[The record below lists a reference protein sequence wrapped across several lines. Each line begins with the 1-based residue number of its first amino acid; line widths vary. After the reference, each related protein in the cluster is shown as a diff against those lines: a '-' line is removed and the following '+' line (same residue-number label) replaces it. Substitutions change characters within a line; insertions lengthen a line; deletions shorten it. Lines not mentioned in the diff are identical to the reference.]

1 MEGQNSNIS
10 PETPEKDLAET
21 PLSETDPQE
30 GPREAGDMA
39 KAETAENGKKQ
50 RSTLRKF
57 FNVVE
62 NIAFACILLI
72 MVVLVYSMVQSRLS
86 GGGPPRVFGYQMYIV
101 LSGSMSPAF
110 DAGSLIFLKP
120 ENPENIAVG
129 DIITFR
135 PPSGE
140 GELTTHRVVQI
151 NREGGLSFITRG
163 DANDVNDQHPVMADK
178 LVGRVE
184 YSVPYAGYLMS
195 FGQSKTGIICL
206 VMIPGALIIIFELRN
221 LFRYAAEWEA
231 EKAAKKKKETTPLPE
246 EKGSSNP

>member
-1 MEGQNSNIS
+1 MEDLNSNIS

-21 PLSETDPQE
+21 PLNETDPQE
-30 GPREAGDMA
+30 GHQEACDMA
-39 KAETAENGKKQ
+39 KTVTSENGKKQ
-50 RSTLRKF
+50 RSVLRKF

-72 MVVLVYSMVQSRLS
+72 MAALVYSMVQGRLS

-140 GELTTHRVVQI
+140 GELTTHRVVQV
-151 NREGGLSFITRG
+151 NREDGLSFITRG

-178 LVGRVE
+178 VIGRVE
-184 YSVPYAGYLMS
+184 HSVPYAGYLMS

-231 EKAAKKKKETTPLPE
+231 EKASKKKQESSPASG
-246 EKGSSNP
+246 EKG